1 MADPLSDL
9 IGWFGEKMF
18 EAADDAVVDN
28 LVKAG
33 DVSAADAP
41 VLKKAGPIY
50 LKAIL
55 TAMEEHAQPK

>member
-1 MADPLSDL
+1 MAVSLSDL
-9 IGWFGEKMF
+9 IGWFGEEMF

-33 DVSAADAP
+33 DVSATDAP

-55 TAMEEHAQPK
+55 TAMKNAQPK